1 MDAGLAIEMGGSSRQ
16 PAGRYEG
23 WRRCLA
29 ERRRSAPA
37 MEWRLKLEKFNEV
50 LDWNNAFGKILSL
63 ANHQR
68 LSRVAEG
75 TGPMKPQQPGA
86 IAKVLIPAQWGEI
99 RSSIDRSNG
108 R

>member
-1 MDAGLAIEMGGSSRQ
+1 MGRFGNSLA
-16 PAGRYEG
+16 RYEG
-23 WRRCLA
+23 PRLHSA
-29 ERRRSAPA
+29 ERRSEAANPDGP
-37 MEWRLKLEKFNEV
+37 LKLEGFNEV